1 MTRGV
6 AGGPKCLTTKQLQKP
21 RTNAVPICFLAVE
34 FLRNLLSASTLCTK
48 KSRTSENLRT
58 LEKKMKKSYIFILLI
73 DSYLGTNSWAT
84 KKKLAICAFSV
95 IIIYMIEKVSRI
107 ELIRKA
113 HAVALAE
120 KGDIELEGVTHASVE
135 DIEDEVNGWTPSE
148 EVDFDQDENLVDM
161 DAVSPAMRD
170 MFTS

>member
-1 MTRGV
+1 M
-6 AGGPKCLTTKQLQKP
+6 
-21 RTNAVPICFLAVE
+21 
-34 FLRNLLSASTLCTK
+34 LLNTLCTK

-73 DSYLGTNSWAT
+73 DSYLGTKSSAR

-95 IIIYMIEKVSRI
+95 IIIYMIENRI

-120 KGDIELEGVTHASVE
+120 KGDIELEGVLVASIE

-161 DAVSPAMRD
+161 TAVSPELRD

>member
-73 DSYLGTNSWAT
+73 DSYLGTKSWAR

-95 IIIYMIEKVSRI
+95 IIIYMIENRI

-120 KGDIELEGVTHASVE
+120 KGDIELEGVVHASLEDVE
-135 DIEDEVNGWTPSE
+135 DETNGWTPSE
-148 EVDFDQDENLVDM
+148 EVDFDSDENLVDM

>member
-1 MTRGV
+1 
-6 AGGPKCLTTKQLQKP
+6 
-21 RTNAVPICFLAVE
+21 
-34 FLRNLLSASTLCTK
+34 
-48 KSRTSENLRT
+48 
-58 LEKKMKKSYIFILLI
+58 
-73 DSYLGTNSWAT
+73 
-84 KKKLAICAFSV
+84 
-95 IIIYMIEKVSRI
+95 MIENRI

-120 KGDIELEGVTHASVE
+120 KGDIELEGVLVASIE

-148 EVDFDQDENLVDM
+148 EVDFDSDENLVDM

>member
-1 MTRGV
+1 
-6 AGGPKCLTTKQLQKP
+6 
-21 RTNAVPICFLAVE
+21 
-34 FLRNLLSASTLCTK
+34 
-48 KSRTSENLRT
+48 
-58 LEKKMKKSYIFILLI
+58 
-73 DSYLGTNSWAT
+73 
-84 KKKLAICAFSV
+84 
-95 IIIYMIEKVSRI
+95 MIENRI

-120 KGDIELEGVTHASVE
+120 KGDIELEGVLVASIE

>member
-1 MTRGV
+1 MTI
-6 AGGPKCLTTKQLQKP
+6 K
-21 RTNAVPICFLAVE
+21 
-34 FLRNLLSASTLCTK
+34 
-48 KSRTSENLRT
+48 
-58 LEKKMKKSYIFILLI
+58 
-73 DSYLGTNSWAT
+73 D
-84 KKKLAICAFSV
+84 
-95 IIIYMIEKVSRI
+95 RI

-120 KGDIELEGVTHASVE
+120 KGDIELEGVVHASTE

-148 EVDFDQDENLVDM
+148 EVDFDSDENLVDM

>member
-1 MTRGV
+1 M
-6 AGGPKCLTTKQLQKP
+6 L
-21 RTNAVPICFLAVE
+21 N
-34 FLRNLLSASTLCTK
+34 TLCTK
-48 KSRTSENLRT
+48 KSRTSKILRKSWKKD
-58 LEKKMKKSYIFILLI
+58 EKKCIFILLI
-73 DSYLGTNSWAT
+73 DSYLWT
-84 KKKLAICAFSV
+84 KNLVRTKNLAICAFSV
-95 IIIYMIEKVSRI
+95 IIIYMIENRI

-120 KGDIELEGVTHASVE
+120 KGDIELEGVLVASIE

>member
-1 MTRGV
+1 
-6 AGGPKCLTTKQLQKP
+6 
-21 RTNAVPICFLAVE
+21 
-34 FLRNLLSASTLCTK
+34 
-48 KSRTSENLRT
+48 
-58 LEKKMKKSYIFILLI
+58 
-73 DSYLGTNSWAT
+73 
-84 KKKLAICAFSV
+84 
-95 IIIYMIEKVSRI
+95 MIEKVSRI